1 MEMNDCTNQFF
12 AEATSR
18 RNLFRRYLGGKN
30 GALICMLLAGGM
42 LSTAAR
48 AGTCEAHGGPK
59 AFNFIMDYRLDN
71 PTENTAGRTIQ
82 NAYQWNLNQDYGVV
96 CACTGQYTEAFIMAK
111 VPDTG
116 EVYSDGSLHYF
127 RINDYLAAAT
137 SVFVGGNLGKN
148 LPTPFPSTS
157 NLQSVS
163 QNCSFAVYS
172 TGSKGN
178 VSLYFIRPFVGVQ
191 TIPLTK
197 LVDVYVATDPTSQSS
212 TPVSVVWMSG
222 TVTVPQSCVING
234 GGVINVPFGDILS
247 GNIAT
252 KGEKAK
258 NFTPKTVNFDVACTN
273 ISEGVKVSLTF
284 QGTPDATDPTALA
297 TTNKD
302 VGVRIQDPAGAPVA
316 PQSGELPLTMDYSSQ
331 VGTSAISL
339 FPFNTTGKAPE
350 TGDFTATATI
360 RAEIQ

>member
-1 MEMNDCTNQFF
+1 MNDCTNQFF
-12 AEATSR
+12 AGATSR

-30 GALICMLLAGGM
+30 GALICLMLAGGM
-42 LSTAAR
+42 MSMTAR
-48 AGTCEAHGGPK
+48 AGTCEAQGGTK

-82 NAYQWNLNQDYGVV
+82 DAYQWNLNGSYGVI
-96 CACTGQYTEAFIMAK
+96 CACSSQYTEAYITAK

-116 EVYSDGSLHYF
+116 LVYSDGNLNYF

-137 SVFVGGNLGKN
+137 SVYIAGEYRNSKA
-148 LPTPFPSTS
+148 TPFQSFS
-157 NLQSVS
+157 NQQTVN

-172 TGSKGN
+172 TGSKGS

-197 LVDVYVATDPTSQSS
+197 LVDVYVATDPTSQSP

-234 GGVINVPFGDILS
+234 GGVINVAFGDILS

-273 ISEGVKVSLTF
+273 ISDGVKVSLTF

-297 TTNKD
+297 TTNKN
-302 VGVRIQDPAGAPVA
+302 VGVRIQDPAGASVA
-316 PQSGELPLTMDYSSQ
+316 PQSGVLPLTMDYSSQ